1 MDGLGD
7 GRMDGSGLDKP
18 KMDGR
23 TNNAFLTITLSPFIG
38 IETRLRQR
46 KERDRGTNRQTNTHK
61 STHRQADN
69 TRNTISVIDRGQ
81 RRRRLIVLSY
91 S

>member
-7 GRMDGSGLDKP
+7 GRMDGSGSDKP
-18 KMDGR
+18 RKDGR

-46 KERDRGTNRQTNTHK
+46 KERETEGRIDRQTHTNRHTDRQTIRET
-61 STHRQADN
+61 QLA
-69 TRNTISVIDRGQ
+69 
-81 RRRRLIVLSY
+81 
-91 S
+91 